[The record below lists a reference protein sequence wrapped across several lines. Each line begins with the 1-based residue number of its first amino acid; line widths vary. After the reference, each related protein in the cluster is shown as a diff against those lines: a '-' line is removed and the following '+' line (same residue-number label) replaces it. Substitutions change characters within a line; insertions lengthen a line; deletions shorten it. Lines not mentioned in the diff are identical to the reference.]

1 MGTGISFDIAQYN
14 SYSKFTVDNFF
25 TSSLENDNLHGGPVI
40 NTDNYVAIYG
50 KTFLHKS
57 YDVSQGVLTAKQVL
71 EV

>member
-1 MGTGISFDIAQYN
+1 MILRSIIAIV
-14 SYSKFTVDNFF
+14 SLRLTIFF